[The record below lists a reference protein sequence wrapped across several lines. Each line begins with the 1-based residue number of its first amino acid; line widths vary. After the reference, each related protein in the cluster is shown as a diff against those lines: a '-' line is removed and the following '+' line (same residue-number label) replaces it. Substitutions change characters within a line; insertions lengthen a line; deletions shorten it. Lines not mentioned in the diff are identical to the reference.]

1 MSAAHK
7 ILIVEDNDITR
18 KLIVGILRNNG
29 YDTLEATDGFGALR
43 LLDSKPSLI
52 LLDIQME
59 PLGGFG
65 FMKKAN
71 VDDGF
76 KTPVVLITADD
87 GADVLMEAARHRIRH
102 VLAKPIEPEKLL
114 NMVAAIL
121 ARSGLAVPAASNPA
135 LPAAGIKPQEYM
147 RRAID
152 LSRDRMQSGYGGP
165 FGAVIVKGG
174 QIVGEGWNAVTS
186 SNDPTAHAEVMAIR
200 NACRSLGTFN
210 LQGCEI
216 YTSCEPCPMCL
227 SAIYWARLDKIWFA
241 NTHADAAAI
250 DFDDSFIY
258 EQIAQSPEARSIPRE
273 RLMAGDALEV
283 FRQWAAKTDKT
294 PY

>member
-7 ILIVEDNDITR
+7 ILVVEDNDITR

-29 YDTLEATDGFGALR
+29 YDTLEATDGFAALR
-43 LLDSKPSLI
+43 QLDDKPSLI

-71 VDDGF
+71 LDDNF
-76 KTPVVLITADD
+76 KTPVVLITADTD
-87 GADVLMEAARHRIRH
+87 ADMLMEAARHRIRH
-102 VLAKPIEPEKLL
+102 VLSKPIEPEKLL
-114 NMVAAIL
+114 NMVGAIL
-121 ARSGLAVPAASNPA
+121 ARQGLAAPASSPA
-135 LPAAGIKPQEYM
+135 LPSVGIKPQEYM

-165 FGAVIVKGG
+165 FGAVVVKDG

-200 NACRSLGTFN
+200 NACRALGTFS

-241 NTHADAAAI
+241 NTHEDAAAI

-258 EQIAQSPEARSIPRE
+258 EQIAQPPQARSIPRE
-273 RLMAGDALEV
+273 RLMASEALEV
-283 FRQWAAKTDKT
+283 FRQWAAKPDKT

>member
-1 MSAAHK
+1 MSAASK
-7 ILIVEDNDITR
+7 ILVVEDNEVTR
-18 KLIVGILRNNG
+18 KMVVGILKNSG
-29 YDTLEATDGFGALR
+29 YETLEAADGFSALR
-43 LLDSKPSLI
+43 QLDAQPAVI
-52 LLDIQME
+52 LLDLQME

-65 FMKKAN
+65 FMKKVN
-71 VDDGF
+71 LDDNF

-87 GADVLMEAARHRIRH
+87 GSDILMEAARHRIRH

-114 NMVAAIL
+114 SMVAGIL
-121 ARSGLAVPAASNPA
+121 AKSGRAAAVQANPA
-135 LPAAGIKPQEYM
+135 LPNAGVQPQEFM
-147 RRAID
+147 QRAID

-165 FGAVIVKGG
+165 FGAVVVRGG

-186 SNDPTAHAEVMAIR
+186 ANDPTAHAEVMAIR
-200 NACRSLGTFN
+200 NACRALGTYN

-216 YTSCEPCPMCL
+216 FTSCEPCPMCL

-241 NTHADAAAI
+241 NTHEDAAKI

-258 EQIAQSPEARSIPRE
+258 EQIALAPESRAIPRE
-273 RLMAGDALEV
+273 RLMPEAAREV
-283 FRQWAAKTDKT
+283 FAQWETKTDKT